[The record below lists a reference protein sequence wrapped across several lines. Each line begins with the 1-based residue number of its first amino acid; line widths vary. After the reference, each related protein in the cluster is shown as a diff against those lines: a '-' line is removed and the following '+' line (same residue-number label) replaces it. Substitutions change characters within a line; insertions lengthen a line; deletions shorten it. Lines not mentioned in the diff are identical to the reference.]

1 MINGVKLPVD
11 RINTTKTDSSDKEDK
26 KTREICQ
33 EFESVFISYLLK
45 NMRKTIPNSNT
56 EGEGFSRDIYT
67 SMMDEEIAKA
77 VAKGSG
83 IGLADTLYYQLTLK
97 KS

>member
-1 MINGVKLPVD
+1 MINEIKLPVYK
-11 RINTTKTDSSDKEDK
+11 INQTKTENPDKDDK
-26 KTREICQ
+26 KIRQTCQ

-45 NMRKTIPNSNT
+45 NMRKTIPNSNA
-56 EGEGFSRDIYT
+56 EGEEFSRDVYT
-67 SMMDEEIAKA
+67 SMMDEEVAKS

>member
-1 MINGVKLPVD
+1 MINAVKLSVD
-11 RINTTKTDSSDKEDK
+11 KINKAKTENSDKNDK
-26 KTREICQ
+26 KIRETCQ

-56 EGEGFSRDIYT
+56 EGDEFSRDIYT